1 MTTGIF
7 LKEKVMTVE
16 RENIYKKRPLGK
28 RKDGLSYTAVIVD
41 DSLFSRQVLKQILL
55 SVEFNVIDE
64 IDNGGAAVL
73 KLENSRF
80 PPDFLFIDV
89 EMPVMNGIEVL
100 KKVRSQLVNTKII
113 MVTSHSDKEKVDQ
126 LIKLGINGYIKKPYD
141 RDTVIQLLGKI
152 V

>member
-1 MTTGIF
+1 MPT
-7 LKEKVMTVE
+7 EHV
-16 RENIYKKRPLGK
+16 NIYKKRALGK
-28 RKDGLSYTAVIVD
+28 RKDGASYTAVIVD

-55 SVEFNVIDE
+55 SVEFNVTDE
-64 IDNGGAAVL
+64 MDNGGTAVL
-73 KLENSRF
+73 KLENSRYL
-80 PPDFLFIDV
+80 PDFLFVDV

-113 MVTSHSDKEKVDQ
+113 MVTSHSDKEKVDE

-141 RDTVIQLLGKI
+141 RDTVIQLLMKL

>member
-1 MTTGIF
+1 MPS
-7 LKEKVMTVE
+7 EHD
-16 RENIYKKRPLGK
+16 NIYKRRPLGK
-28 RKDGLSYTAVIVD
+28 RKDGLNYTAAIVD

-55 SVEFNVIDE
+55 SVEFNVTE
-64 IDNGGAAVL
+64 EMDNGGTAVL
-73 KLENSRF
+73 KLENTRF

-100 KKVRSQLVNTKII
+100 KKIRHQLENTKIV
-113 MVTSHSDKEKVDQ
+113 MVTSHSDKEKVDE

-141 RDTVIQLLGKI
+141 RDTIIQLLMKL

>member
-1 MTTGIF
+1 MPI
-7 LKEKVMTVE
+7 EH
-16 RENIYKKRPLGK
+16 ENIYKKQSLGK
-28 RKDGLSYTAVIVD
+28 RKDGSSYTAVIID
-41 DSLFSRQVLKQILL
+41 DSAVSRQALRQILL
-55 SVEFNVIDE
+55 SVEFNVTGE

-73 KLENSRF
+73 KLSDGKF
-80 PPDFLFIDV
+80 PPDFLFVDL

-100 KKVRSQLVNTKII
+100 EKVRPHLDKTKII

-141 RDTVIQLLGKI
+141 RDTILQLLGKL